1 MVSSFQILSYND
13 LVEFHSTQTTNY
25 FTILHIKLQANQVNK
40 KMSETEYKHNELGSI
55 LIQEDAI
62 ASIARQSTLQSY
74 GVVGLA
80 PKNVFENVLQWFKK
94 DGKYGVEVKFDH
106 DALVINLYI
115 MVEYGTRI
123 KSITNSVVNSVKYNV
138 EKTVGLPVRR
148 INVHVRGLR
157 ISNMD

>member
-1 MVSSFQILSYND
+1 M
-13 LVEFHSTQTTNY
+13 T
-25 FTILHIKLQANQVNK
+25 
-40 KMSETEYKHNELGSI
+40 ETENIHNELGSI
-55 LIQEDAI
+55 LIQKDAI

-80 PKNVFENVLQWFKK
+80 PRNLFENIRQLIKK
-94 DGKYGVEVKFDH
+94 DAKYGVEVLHEH
-106 DALVINLYI
+106 DGLVIGLYI
-115 MVEYGTRI
+115 VVEYGTRI
-123 KSITNSVVNSVKYNV
+123 KSITESIATSVKYNV

>member
-1 MVSSFQILSYND
+1 
-13 LVEFHSTQTTNY
+13 
-25 FTILHIKLQANQVNK
+25 
-40 KMSETEYKHNELGSI
+40 MSETENNYNELGSI
-55 LIQEDAI
+55 LIQKEAI

-80 PKNVFENVLQWFKK
+80 PKNIIESIRQLLKK
-94 DGKYGVEVKFDH
+94 DAKYGVEVDFDH
-106 DALVINLYI
+106 EGLLIDLYI

-123 KSITNSVVNSVKYNV
+123 KSITNSIVNSVKYNV
-138 EKTVGLPVRR
+138 EKTIGLPVRR

>member
-1 MVSSFQILSYND
+1 LSNSELFYHKPGYATSKMG
-13 LVEFHSTQTTNY
+13 V
-25 FTILHIKLQANQVNK
+25 
-40 KMSETEYKHNELGSI
+40 KMSETENNYNELGSI
-55 LIQEDAI
+55 LIQKEAI
-62 ASIARQSTLQSY
+62 ESIARQSTLQSY

-80 PKNVFENVLQWFKK
+80 PKNLFESIRQILKK
-94 DGKYGVEVKFDH
+94 DAKYGVEVDFDH
-106 DALVINLYI
+106 EGLVIDLYI

-138 EKTVGLPVRR
+138 EKTIGLPVRR

>member
-1 MVSSFQILSYND
+1 MG
-13 LVEFHSTQTTNY
+13 
-25 FTILHIKLQANQVNK
+25 VN
-40 KMSETEYKHNELGSI
+40 MSEKENDFNELGSI
-55 LIQEDAI
+55 LIQKEAI

-80 PKNVFENVLQWFKK
+80 PKNLLESIRQILKK
-94 DGKYGVEVKFDH
+94 DAKFGVEVDFDH
-106 DALVINLYI
+106 DGLLIDLYI

-138 EKTVGLPVRR
+138 EKTIGLPVRR

>member
-1 MVSSFQILSYND
+1 MN
-13 LVEFHSTQTTNY
+13 EKENTH
-25 FTILHIKLQANQVNK
+25 NK
-40 KMSETEYKHNELGSI
+40 LGSI
-55 LIQEDAI
+55 LIQKEAI

-80 PKNVFENVLQWFKK
+80 PKNLIENLRQVFRK
-94 DGKYGVEVKFDH
+94 DARYGIDVDYDH
-106 DALVINLYI
+106 DGLVIDLFI
-115 MVEYGTRI
+115 IVEYGLRI
-123 KSITNSVVNSVKYNV
+123 KTITSSIANSVKYNV